1 MKKYLLLATTLI
13 FTSVLFAQEE
23 THILPKLPDCDIKEE
38 SCNDEYYLL
47 FVEFKTIKSFFEKQI
62 IPLETYLHY
71 KKALDVV
78 SEEKLSSYQERFIK
92 EQNSFFV
99 EIPECDY
106 KDVGCWE
113 EFEGFFNIF
122 QQTILLCNENELDK
136 DTCISYSKRIQE
148 EFKLKM
154 DEINNNQ

>member
-1 MKKYLLLATTLI
+1 MKKYLLLATTLL
-13 FTSVLFAQEE
+13 FTSGLFAQEE
-23 THILPKLPDCDIKEE
+23 THVLPKLPDCDIKEE

-62 IPLETYLHY
+62 IPVETYLYY
-71 KKALDVV
+71 KKALESV
-78 SEEKLSSYQERFIK
+78 SEEKLASYQERFIR
-92 EQNSFFV
+92 EQDSFFV

-113 EFEGFFNIF
+113 EFQGFFNIF
-122 QQTILLCNENELDK
+122 QQTVLLCNENELDR

-154 DEINNNQ
+154 NEMNNN